1 MKIVVTFAVDWELRP
16 WRKLRFFRSDPSD
29 GRIFRANLGETE
41 ILAILTGVGPQNAVQ
56 ALRSCLKE
64 SPDLCIISG
73 LAGGLKSEHRSGD
86 ILAARTVCQQTGA
99 AFLASNES
107 LFNQAVECGAKAAGQ
122 FVSVAKVVRTIKEK
136 LQLGALADA
145 VDMESFAVMEAMH
158 VSGVPSIAIR
168 SIADEVELELMCDFE
183 RALDNSG
190 RVRMTQVLGQVA
202 LAPQEI
208 WPLIKFGIVSSRAA
222 ARLARYLDAY
232 ISVLEESRARLNLGA
247 QQIAK

>member
-29 GRIFRANLGETE
+29 GRIFRAHLGETE

-64 SPDLCIISG
+64 SPDLCIASG

-86 ILAARTVCQQTGA
+86 ILAARTVCRETGTA
-99 AFLASNES
+99 SLASNDS
-107 LFNQAVECGAKAAGQ
+107 LFNQAVECGAKAAGR
-122 FVSVAKVVRTIKEK
+122 FVSVAKVVRTRKGK

-145 VDMESFAVMEAMH
+145 VDMESYAVMEEMQIC
-158 VSGVPSIAIR
+158 GVPSVAIR
-168 SIADEVELELMCDFE
+168 SVADEVELELMCDFD

-202 LAPQEI
+202 RAPQEI

-232 ISVLEESRARLNLGA
+232 ISVLEESRARLNLCA